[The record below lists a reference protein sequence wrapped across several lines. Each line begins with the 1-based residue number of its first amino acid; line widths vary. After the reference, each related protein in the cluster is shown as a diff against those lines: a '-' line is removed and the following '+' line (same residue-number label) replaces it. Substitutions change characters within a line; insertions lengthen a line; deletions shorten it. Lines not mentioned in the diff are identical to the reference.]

1 MNKTH
6 RIVWSAARQAYIVAH
21 EHATACGKPA
31 STRAAAVVLA
41 GLLAAATPALATPVP
56 TCSEW
61 GGESVVTGSATSSCV
76 VFGSYDGSVNITVNE
91 GASIDVSASSDGG
104 DAIYVE
110 SSDTGGGTV
119 VKAINNKGSL
129 ITGAGWNNSGGSAGI
144 KVSGHVAVSGDITHS
159 GTINTETNPGDDLER
174 HGIAIVSANPVT
186 FYAFNPVNQVGSP
199 VIEGQVKVEKTGV
212 IHAWN
217 GGDGIHVKGD
227 RSDNS
232 QLQIKGGI
240 DNAGTIYAEGEGA
253 AIRVN
258 DATVGHINNSGQL
271 ITYAA
276 GDPGLAGDQGL
287 YVGSSIVSH
296 HITNAAGGKI
306 NSNYAGVE
314 IYGSTL
320 GGGKDGDGVFN
331 RGEINSVNG
340 TAILVSNSTIKGDI
354 LNEGTLSAYSSG
366 YSLSKTTV
374 EGAFENKNTIT
385 TTDGEGI
392 VVSKSTIKGVVR
404 NSGTIQAGEPGG
416 GGDNNS
422 GYYIQDSTLKGGLEN
437 TGTILANE
445 DGIRFEGSV
454 VEKGQAG
461 NAISNAGSI
470 SAGEIGIGI
479 LGAGIWD
486 GDDYVGEKPS
496 LVNGNIVN
504 GGDIYAGEYGIYID
518 QSEVTGDVVNHGSII
533 AGDTENFEDNSD
545 SDGIHVAASTING
558 RLTNSGSIRAQ
569 DDAIMLSG
577 DDIAAKL
584 TGSLIN
590 FKTGTLTANDDAV
603 DIDGAEI
610 GGEIRNEGTIVAGD
624 SGYEIERLKLTGN
637 LINTG
642 TITAKDDGLD
652 IADSVIS
659 GAIVNNGI
667 IVADYKAIALYEG
680 TTAAGVTIAGIGSK
694 PAVLDGKQFALFAQ
708 GQTENEL
715 PLGRGAMPVASF
727 GGIAL
732 AGSTRIVGD
741 IYAQADALTVKG
753 ADNRISGAIDVKQL
767 TVESGGVLV
776 LDSLA
781 SSSKAWIAAHPDA
794 DDLPTLADAL
804 KTSDGTHNHGRL
816 VLAKAESYQIIG
828 DYHQTTDATLSVRAT
843 GDKTY
848 SQLKVEGMAALD
860 SGTKIDVDVRQDSEI
875 AAGATSSN
883 TLFTT
888 NRLAGVIQATNLV
901 SDGKFSV
908 SDNSALFDFSA
919 EIDKNNLN
927 NVDLVLKKLVT
938 IEQVVKDNKGSVP
951 LASQD
956 AARVLDKI
964 ADRLVAN
971 GNAGAMAPV
980 IDALGKL
987 GTDTGLAQAVEQ
999 LTPALP
1005 SAALSAVS
1013 DSLGAINRVVQ
1024 ARVEGNIGLSSGD
1037 EPSAER
1043 YVWVKPF
1050 GSYAKQDARSE
1061 TSGFKANTGGLVF
1074 GADAAISPKLRLG
1087 AALAYAHSDV
1097 DGKSASA
1104 PQSSKVDVYQLI
1116 GYGSVQL
1123 DARTELNFQL
1133 DAGRNRNQGERQ
1145 LSFMGV
1151 KASSDYDSLSYHMG
1165 AGIGRTFALP
1175 REITTTPSLRVDYTR
1190 IKEDGYSETGA
1201 GAANLINGKRSV
1213 EQTLLAVDNRFM
1225 LPLNARQS
1233 ASLNAGAAYDLMN
1246 DGAVLTSAFAGESSA
1261 LFSTESSGQSRWLW
1275 RAGIGHTYKADT
1287 GKGGL
1292 ELSTRLDGEWRK
1304 GGYSNATASVKARY
1318 AF

>member
-1 MNKTH
+1 M
-6 RIVWSAARQAYIVAH
+6 IY
-21 EHATACGKPA
+21 
-31 STRAAAVVLA
+31 
-41 GLLAAATPALATPVP
+41 
-56 TCSEW
+56 
-61 GGESVVTGSATSSCV
+61 GSDTKV
-76 VFGSYDGSVNITVNE
+76 DITVNKDVT
-91 GASIDVSASSDGG
+91 IDVSGQLYQDH
-104 DAIYVE
+104 AIYVE
-110 SSDTGGGTV
+110 SGGVTTDTNGVLVQEV
-119 VKAINNKGSL
+119 VNVGSINN
-129 ITGAGWNNSGGSAGI
+129 AGTLLAGHANSNRSAGI
-144 KVSGHVAVSGDITHS
+144 KVSGNIAVSGNITHS
-159 GTINTETNPGDDLER
+159 GTINSATAPSDSSER
-174 HGIAIVSANPVT
+174 NGIVITSSKPEV
-186 FYAFNPVNQVGSP
+186 FYVVDPEYKLGSP
-199 VIEGQVKVEKTGV
+199 VIEGGVKVEKGAF

-217 GGDGIHVKGD
+217 GGSGIRVQGD
-227 RSDNS
+227 SSDKT

-240 DNAGTIYAEGEGA
+240 DNAGTINVWNGNGA
-253 AIRVN
+253 AISVN
-258 DATVGHINNSGQL
+258 DATVGHI
-271 ITYAA
+271 
-276 GDPGLAGDQGL
+276 
-287 YVGSSIVSH
+287 
-296 HITNAAGGKI
+296 TNAAGGVI
-306 NSNYAGVE
+306 NSHGVG
-314 IYGSTL
+314 IHIVGSTVDD
-320 GGGKDGDGVFN
+320 GKAGDGVFN
-331 RGEINSVNG
+331 FGEITSVSSSAIVLDNSRV
-340 TAILVSNSTIKGDI
+340 KGDVV
-354 LNEGTLSAYSSG
+354 NEGMLTAYGRG
-366 YSLSKTTV
+366 YSLFGTIID
-374 EGAFENKNTIT
+374 GIFENKKTIK
-385 TTDGEGI
+385 TTDGEG
-392 VVSKSTIKGVVR
+392 VFVSGSTFEGVVR

-422 GYYIQDSTLKGGLEN
+422 GYSIEDSKLKGSLEN
-437 TGTILANE
+437 TGTIWGREN
-445 DGIRFEGSV
+445 GIWLETSV
-454 VEKGQAG
+454 VENGQSGHAIL
-461 NAISNAGSI
+461 NANSI
-470 SAGEIGIGI
+470 TAGEVGIGVS
-479 LGAGIWD
+479 GDYNYDKYPVVGID
-486 GDDYVGEKPS
+486 PS
-496 LVNGNIVN
+496 VVNGNMVN
-504 GGDIYAGEYGIYID
+504 NGVITAGEYGIYVD
-518 QSEVTGDVVNHGSII
+518 LSTVNGDIFNRNTIF
-533 AGDTENFEDNSD
+533 AGDAGNFADDSD
-545 SDGIHVAASTING
+545 SDGIHVEAATING
-558 RLTNSGSIRAQ
+558 NLINSGSITAQ
-569 DDAIMLSG
+569 DDAVMLEGASISE
-577 DDIAAKL
+577 DTFVVAKL

-590 FKTGTLTANDDAV
+590 TVNGTLTANDDAV
-603 DIDGAEI
+603 DIEGAQI
-610 GGEIRNEGTIVAGD
+610 GGDIRNDGTIVAGD
-624 SGYEIERLKLTGN
+624 KGYEIDDLALAGNFVNTGSIEAQGDAVN
-637 LINTG
+637 IEESVITGRFENAGRIVSAESDGISIGEASTIGKLIN
-642 TITAKDDGLD
+642 
-652 IADSVIS
+652 
-659 GAIVNNGI
+659 NGS
-667 IVADYKAIALYEG
+667 IVAAEKAMALYEG
-680 TTAAGVTIAGIGSK
+680 STAAGLTIAGSGDK

-794 DDLPTLADAL
+794 DDLPTLAGAL

-1123 DARTELNFQL
+1123 DARTEFNFQL
-1133 DAGRNRNQGERQ
+1133 DGGRNRNQGERQ

-1175 REITTTPSLRVDYTR
+1175 REITTTPSLRLDYTR

-1233 ASLNAGAAYDLMN
+1233 VSLNAGAAYDLMN